1 MALTSDS
8 LPNLPKLDKNHFI
21 SSYLQGQRAH
31 AKSHAEE
38 GRFFSTSWDIHPTP
52 RKPSPALHN
61 VGFATPILTAR
72 IPRPAEEQES
82 KKENISADKKTHPNK
97 KPNDNSDKASKP
109 PKPVSKKR
117 GADPLSDE
125 DHAARLTE
133 RRERKRIKRAIVQPK
148 EVTEPDTA
156 SSNGN
161 AKHKKGVKGKGK
173 KPKVPSGFALMHG
186 FSATNVG
193 KNRLTL
199 KPPSKVGVFKKG
211 KASFNAKTKPKP
223 KGSKPDHFSEYG
235 FLNNLKKAPGKPA
248 SETSGSDST
257 LASEEGLPTPRKK
270 VLAPKHRQIVAD
282 KQGSELSKFSASAKR
297 PSAESEI
304 WDIESCASQ
313 KRKLILEKMG
323 SMDEASAIYRQ
334 GTVVMDARMPA
345 WSNRVAE
352 ASGRDPNQTTLQLP
366 DPVVIPSSPSLRPSQ
381 SASQIGIFAKP
392 NPVEAASRYFPP
404 NHQRQPAQPLAP
416 DSNGTKPHSS
426 IVGNPEPVE
435 IHQHVDEDVV
445 VEPVNHPPSDVPV
458 LPARFVVPP
467 RNRVFAKQFVSVQAV
482 RSQSQDSCIYP
493 SPVPVPDI
501 PLEDSQDLDYYAWEP
516 DLEHGMSPE
525 ILDSDYGCDEEQYS
539 FTEEPC
545 PGDFQLCDYQNAQSS
560 EGWDAD
566 TAPWVD
572 SYDDGLVEFAVE
584 YENAVE
590 HAGYL
595 DLIDEEGDAY
605 IASSHA
611 ESDSGASYGQWG
623 SPYVDM
629 DIGNEAAT
637 AGFDCWQENSM
648 CVADDSTSF
657 DDGSNL
663 LEDELIGQGYSAVA
677 CDSVDSSS
685 ECSDS
690 TSAPHFAEG
699 RALLMGLALHESA
712 GRGISAHLSNAE
724 VDVIKSLRGHWFP
737 QRL

>member
-38 GRFFSTSWDIHPTP
+38 GRSFSTSWDIHPTP
-52 RKPSPALHN
+52 RKPSAALHN

-82 KKENISADKKTHPNK
+82 KKENIPAAKKTHPTK
-97 KPNDNSDKASKP
+97 KPNDNSDKAFKP
-109 PKPVSKKR
+109 SKKR
-117 GADPLSDE
+117 GADPVSDE

-148 EVTEPDTA
+148 EATELDTA

-161 AKHKKGVKGKGK
+161 GKRKKGAKGKGK
-173 KPKVPSGFALMHG
+173 KAKVPSGFALMHG

-211 KASFNAKTKPKP
+211 KASFNTKTKPKP
-223 KGSKPDHFSEYG
+223 KGLKPDHFSECG
-235 FLNNLKKAPGKPA
+235 FLNNLKKTPGKPA
-248 SETSGSDST
+248 SESSDSDST

-270 VLAPKHRQIVAD
+270 VLPPKQTLIHAD
-282 KQGSELSKFSASAKR
+282 KQGSELTKISASAKR
-297 PSAESEI
+297 LSAESEI

-313 KRKLILEKMG
+313 KRKLILG
-323 SMDEASAIYRQ
+323 SMDEASAIHRQ
-334 GTVVMDARMPA
+334 GTVVMDTRMPA

-352 ASGRDPNQTTLQLP
+352 ASGRDPNQTTLQSP
-366 DPVVIPSSPSLRPSQ
+366 GPVVVPSSPSLRPSQ

-392 NPVEAASRYFPP
+392 KPVEAAPRYFPP
-404 NHQRQPAQPLAP
+404 NHQRQPSQPLAP
-416 DSNGTKPHSS
+416 DSNGAKSRPS
-426 IVGNPEPVE
+426 IAGNPEPLKT
-435 IHQHVDEDVV
+435 HQHDDEDVEG
-445 VEPVNHPPSDVPV
+445 EPLPVYHPPSAPSDIPV

-467 RNRVFAKQFVSVQAV
+467 RNRVFAKQFLSVPAV
-482 RSQSQDSCIYP
+482 RSLSQDSCLYP
-493 SPVPVPDI
+493 SPDF

-516 DLEHGMSPE
+516 DLDHGMSPE
-525 ILDSDYGCDEEQYS
+525 ILESDYGCDEEHYP
-539 FTEEPC
+539 FPEEPC
-545 PGDFQLCDYQNAQSS
+545 PGDFQICDYEDAQPG
-560 EGWDAD
+560 EGWDAVS
-566 TAPWVD
+566 APWVD
-572 SYDDGLVEFAVE
+572 SYDGGLVEFAVD

-595 DLIDEEGDAY
+595 DLIDEDGDAY
-605 IASSHA
+605 ITPSHA
-611 ESDSGASYGQWG
+611 ESDSGASYRQWG

-629 DIGNEAAT
+629 DTGNEATT

-648 CVADDSTSF
+648 CVADDSASF
-657 DDGSNL
+657 DDGDNL
-663 LEDELIGQGYSAVA
+663 PEDEPIGQGYSAVA
-677 CDSVDSSS
+677 GGSVNITS
-685 ECSDS
+685 ECSDP
-690 TSAPHFAEG
+690 TSAPLFAEG
-699 RALLMGLALHESA
+699 RALLIGLALHESR

-724 VDVIKSLRGHWFP
+724 VDVIKGLRGHWFP